1 MKMRHLTPSG
11 GTPAHEQHVNG
22 DGRPTLGEGTPTLA
36 GISIQGCTLNQKV
49 F

>member
-1 MKMRHLTPSG
+1 MGHFTPGG
-11 GTPAHEQHVNG
+11 GTPAREQPVND

-36 GISIQGCTLNQKV
+36 GTSIQGGTLNQKV